1 MTEQNQLDNSNT
13 PYYSIHRYYKTFHF
27 HISSNCNDL
36 HDKYILFLER
46 DQKGFGLICPI
57 CGHYVNLFLLL
68 AGYIQDKRYALEVVT
83 LYIYK
88 LISYNDDP
96 DLSFYTYVKRIRDIV
111 DRYYYKGTTLYN
123 IINANNATTLQ
134 ATLELYISKR
144 DKSENYNNNELT
156 WHVYKDK
163 SPDLIIE
170 FFIDTL
176 CEDYYDYYGYNADD
190 ELNDECILLNED
202 IEPWNWGN
210 NEEEQDEEEQDN
222 LFVDSESDSEDAGGT
237 LTASLGDF

>member
-1 MTEQNQLDNSNT
+1 MTLQNNLDNSNT
-13 PYYSIHRYYKTFHF
+13 PYTSIHRYYKTFNF
-27 HISSNCNDL
+27 HISSTCNEYYDN
-36 HDKYILFLER
+36 YILFLQR
-46 DQKGFGLICPI
+46 DPKGFGLRCPK
-57 CGHYVNLFLLL
+57 CGQYVNLFLLL

-88 LISYNDDP
+88 LISYNDDTK
-96 DLSFYTYVKRIRDIV
+96 LSFYTYVKRIRDIV

-123 IINANNATTLQ
+123 IINAGNTTTLQ

-190 ELNDECILLNED
+190 ELNDECILLNEN
-202 IEPWNWGN
+202 IKPWEWGN
-210 NEEEQDEEEQDN
+210 DEEEEQDE
-222 LFVDSESDSEDAGGT
+222 FFIDSESDSVDAGDT
-237 LTASLGDF
+237 LTASSGDF